1 MRLRV
6 CRGRESSSSPSTLAP
21 RRTPPIMPS
30 APARATADANSAVA
44 TPPMPACW
52 IGTLQPIS
60 LVKRVVNTSYSSLAC
75 LRPTL
80 Q

>member
-1 MRLRV
+1 
-6 CRGRESSSSPSTLAP
+6 
-21 RRTPPIMPS
+21 MPS

>member
-1 MRLRV
+1 
-6 CRGRESSSSPSTLAP
+6 
-21 RRTPPIMPS
+21 
-30 APARATADANSAVA
+30 
-44 TPPMPACW
+44 MPACW